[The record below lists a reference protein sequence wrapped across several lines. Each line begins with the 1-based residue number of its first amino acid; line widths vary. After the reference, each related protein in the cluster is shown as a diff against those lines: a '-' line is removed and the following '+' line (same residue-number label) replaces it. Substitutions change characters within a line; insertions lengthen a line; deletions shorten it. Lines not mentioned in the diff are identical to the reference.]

1 MVIESQTGD
10 KIIFLESGCV
20 LCIEPTSDDM
30 LKDGEYG
37 FYNGKYGGCSEVFPY
52 AVVFYN
58 PAGKAFRMGVYEDL
72 RYARDELGNI
82 LACNG
87 GKAYCL

>member
-30 LKDGEYG
+30 LEDYECG
-37 FYNGKYGGCSEVFPY
+37 FYNGKFSGYSETFPY

-58 PAGKAFRMGVYEDL
+58 P
-72 RYARDELGNI
+72 RDELGNI